1 MDPTLETNLTSA
13 YNLQNIFT
21 RYVAGEI
28 RKNHQHR
35 VAMRIEDGGSIVD
48 PETLVFMRREE
59 WISSY
64 RKN

>member
-1 MDPTLETNLTSA
+1 MDPSLETNLTGA

-35 VAMRIEDGGSIVD
+35 VDNEDRGWRID
-48 PETLVFMRREE
+48 R
-59 WISSY
+59 
-64 RKN
+64 